1 MARITV
7 EDCLEN
13 VENRFEL
20 VLVAAR
26 RTRQLQLGADP
37 LVPEDRDKHTVIA
50 LREIAEGMV
59 TNEILKEKVVDP
71 MKELEEAFAAAE
83 ETDDAPQDEDSKGTA
98 DAPQD
103 EDSKGTADASAAGS
117 EVSTEAL
124 PDTDSTATEFIAAV
138 ADLIEAA
145 PIGESAAN
153 DSNEEA
159 QDADD
164 AGTDAESKPSN

>member
-1 MARITV
+1 MLSGEILMARITV

-59 TNEILKEKVVDP
+59 TNEILKEQVVDP
-71 MKELEEAFAAAE
+71 MKELEEAFAAAGE
-83 ETDDAPQDEDSKGTA
+83 ADDAAQSK
-98 DAPQD
+98 
-103 EDSKGTADASAAGS
+103 DSKGTADASAAGS
-117 EVSTEAL
+117 EDSTEAL
-124 PDTDSTATEFIAAV
+124 PVTDSTATEFVAAV

-153 DSNEEA
+153 DSDEEA

-164 AGTDAESKPSN
+164 AGTDAESKQPSN

>member
-59 TNEILKEKVVDP
+59 TNEILKEQVIDP

-83 ETDDAPQDEDSKGTA
+83 ETDDTVQGEDS
-98 DAPQD
+98 
-103 EDSKGTADASAAGS
+103 EDTADASVAGS
-117 EVSTEAL
+117 EVSTEAFS
-124 PDTDSTATEFIAAV
+124 DADSTATEFVAAV

-153 DSNEEA
+153 DSDEEA

>member
-59 TNEILKEKVVDP
+59 TNEILKEQVVDP

-83 ETDDAPQDEDSKGTA
+83 ETDDAPQDEDSKGA
-98 DAPQD
+98 
-103 EDSKGTADASAAGS
+103 ADASAAGS
-117 EVSTEAL
+117 EDSTEAL
-124 PDTDSTATEFIAAV
+124 PDADSTATEFVAAA
-138 ADLIEAA
+138 ADMIEAI

-153 DSNEEA
+153 DSDEEA

>member
-26 RTRQLQLGADP
+26 RTRQLQLGSDP

-50 LREIAEGMV
+50 LREIADGMI
-59 TNEILKEKVVDP
+59 TNEILKETEIDP
-71 MKELEEAFAAAE
+71 LKELEEAFAAAGE
-83 ETDDAPQDEDSKGTA
+83 
-98 DAPQD
+98 
-103 EDSKGTADASAAGS
+103 
-117 EVSTEAL
+117 TEAIGGTEDAKA
-124 PDTDSTATEFIAAV
+124 PVQAEGVKEGANESAGQSEASSEESSDIDPTAAEFAAAV
-138 ADLIEAA
+138 ADLIEAVPVA
-145 PIGESAAN
+145 QVPAV
-153 DSNEEA
+153 DSDEEP

-164 AGTDAESKPSN
+164 AGTDAEDKPAS

>member
-1 MARITV
+1 MLSGEILMARITV

-71 MKELEEAFAAAE
+71 MKELEEAFAATE
-83 ETDDAPQDEDSKGTA
+83 ETDDAPQG
-98 DAPQD
+98 

>member
-59 TNEILKEKVVDP
+59 TNEILKEQVVDP

-83 ETDDAPQDEDSKGTA
+83 ETDDAPQDENSKGA
-98 DAPQD
+98 
-103 EDSKGTADASAAGS
+103 ADASAAES
-117 EVSTEAL
+117 EDSTEAL
-124 PDTDSTATEFIAAV
+124 PDADSTATEFVAAV
-138 ADLIEAA
+138 ADLIEAT

-153 DSNEEA
+153 DSDEEA

>member
-59 TNEILKEKVVDP
+59 TNEILKEQVVDP

-83 ETDDAPQDEDSKGTA
+83 ETDDTVQGEDSQGA
-98 DAPQD
+98 
-103 EDSKGTADASAAGS
+103 ADASVAGS

-124 PDTDSTATEFIAAV
+124 PDTDSTATEFVAAV
-138 ADLIEAA
+138 ADLIEAV

-153 DSNEEA
+153 DSDQEA

>member
-59 TNEILKEKVVDP
+59 TNEILKEQVVDP

-83 ETDDAPQDEDSKGTA
+83 EADDTVRGGDSKGA
-98 DAPQD
+98 
-103 EDSKGTADASAAGS
+103 ADASAAGS
-117 EVSTEAL
+117 EASAEAL
-124 PDTDSTATEFIAAV
+124 PVTDTTATEFVAAV

-145 PIGESAAN
+145 PIGDSAAN
-153 DSNEEA
+153 DSDQEA

-164 AGTDAESKPSN
+164 TGTDAESKPSN

>member
-83 ETDDAPQDEDSKGTA
+83 ETDDTVQGEDSKGTA
-98 DAPQD
+98 DAF
-103 EDSKGTADASAAGS
+103 AAGS

-124 PDTDSTATEFIAAV
+124 PDTDSTATEFVAAV